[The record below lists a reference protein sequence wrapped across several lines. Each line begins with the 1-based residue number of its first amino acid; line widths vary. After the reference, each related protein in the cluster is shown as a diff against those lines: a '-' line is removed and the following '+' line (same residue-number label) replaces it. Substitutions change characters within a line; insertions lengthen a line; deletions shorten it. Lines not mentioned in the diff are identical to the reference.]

1 MLFCTVNSL
10 LEYIKYLTK
19 AKGRHG
25 THSPFVYDFVNKCL
39 NTKIDIFFLKE
50 RKKIFKKLRS
60 DLSVINITDFGAG
73 SKKMGNTRKISSI
86 FKNSSS
92 KGKYSLLLY
101 RLSNHYKK
109 SNILELGTSLGI
121 GSIHLSKGNLN
132 SKIITVEA
140 CNNTLSV
147 AKKNFHD
154 LNLNNII
161 TINSTFNDFI
171 QNYTDEKFDLIFI
184 DGHHDGDA
192 LLNYLEKLKALSH
205 DDTIFILDDIRWSK
219 SMLNAWNLIKNND
232 YYHLTIDLFRIG
244 IISPRN
250 QQFKEHFTIRY

>member
-1 MLFCTVNSL
+1 VNLL
-10 LEYIKYLTK
+10 LEYIKYITR

-39 NTKIDIFFLKE
+39 NTKIDKIFLKE

-60 DLSVINITDFGAG
+60 DNSIINISDFGVG
-73 SKKMGNTRKISSI
+73 SKKMGNSRKVSTI

-109 SNILELGTSLGI
+109 LNILEFGTSLGI
-121 GSIHLSKGNLN
+121 GSIHLSKGNHET
-132 SKIITVEA
+132 KVTTVEA
-140 CNNTLSV
+140 CNNTLDI
-147 AKKNFHD
+147 AIKNFND
-154 LNLNNII
+154 LNLTNII
-161 TINSTFNDFI
+161 TINSTFNDYI
-171 QNYTDEKFDLIFI
+171 KHYSTEKFDLIFI

-192 LLNYLEKLKALSH
+192 LLDYLEKLKALSH
-205 DDTIFILDDIRWSK
+205 EETIFILDDIRWSK
-219 SMLNAWNLIKNND
+219 SMLKAWNIIQKD
-232 YYHLTIDLFRIG
+232 EYYHLTMDLFRIG